1 YHLGDVFVSASI
13 TETQGLTFM
22 EAMASGIILLCRY
35 DDTLKSTIFD
45 NENGFF
51 FVDEDDMA
59 KKIEMVST
67 LPEERKQEIIAKA
80 IEGLEPYSMESFYE
94 RILHV
99 YERAIK
105 KNW

>member
-1 YHLGDVFVSASI
+1 MIVNVLKGANGKIV
-13 TETQGLTFM
+13 
-22 EAMASGIILLCRY
+22 
-35 DDTLKSTIFD
+35 TLD

-59 KKIEMVST
+59 KKLEMVSA
-67 LPEERKQEIIAKA
+67 LSKEKREEVVAKA

>member
-1 YHLGDVFVSASI
+1 
-13 TETQGLTFM
+13 M
-22 EAMASGIILLCRY
+22 MRILPSMR
-35 DDTLKSTIFD
+35 

-59 KKIEMVST
+59 KKIEMVAS
-67 LPEERKQEIIAKA
+67 LPSEKKEEVIRKAL
-80 IEGLEPYSMESFYE
+80 EGLEPYSMESFYE

>member
-1 YHLGDVFVSASI
+1 
-13 TETQGLTFM
+13 
-22 EAMASGIILLCRY
+22 
-35 DDTLKSTIFD
+35 
-45 NENGFF
+45 
-51 FVDEDDMA
+51 MA
-59 KKIEMVST
+59 KKLEMVST
-67 LPEERKQEIIAKA
+67 LDVEKKKDIIAKA

>member
-1 YHLGDVFVSASI
+1 
-13 TETQGLTFM
+13 M
-22 EAMASGIILLCRY
+22 EAMASGVVLLCRY
-35 DDTLKSTIFD
+35 DDTLKDTIVD

-59 KKIEMVST
+59 KKLEMVSA
-67 LPEERKQEIIAKA
+67 LPKEKKDEVIKKA